1 MKLED
6 VLKERVEELVLK
18 KKISINALANQMG
31 VNSTTIK
38 NILYGKSCNPTILT
52 IFLISSAFE
61 MTLSEFFKTEEFED
75 PELEAGERKPR
86 KDRKDGELPME

>member
-61 MTLSEFFKTEEFED
+61 D